1 MINRRHFLQWSRNG
15 ALLLAAGGWS
25 CLRSDPLAS
34 SMTTKSDPKLVQQL
48 VDTLILTARDRLL
61 ETLVRQIQLG
71 LTTAELYSALAL
83 AGVQQV
89 EPYPSVGFKYHTV
102 MMLQAVFNTVIHT
115 PNDNSWLPLLWAA
128 DTFKQAQARDTL
140 NGDWQLSVV
149 PKKRLP
155 PADQAEQAFIN
166 AMDNWDAPAADAA
179 IIQCSRTTSA
189 AQIFEW
195 LFAYG
200 ARDFRD
206 IGHKAITASNCQR
219 VLNVIG
225 WHFAEPMLRS
235 TVYAL
240 LNHEGEAN
248 PAHSDHEADR
258 HWRRNQD
265 YLRQF
270 PKHWQYGKPNK
281 SASIELL
288 TALRTE
294 HSEGAV
300 KLTTQLLRQ
309 GVDSQSLW
317 DALILAAGELIM
329 RQSGIISVH
338 ANTSINA
345 LHYAYRSS
353 TTDDNR
359 GMLLLQ
365 AVSFISQFQQ
375 LLSGKLR
382 SLKIDDFSPVATD
395 SHNRVQEI
403 FSVTSDDRQLA
414 SANIL
419 HFLNQGG
426 NPQHI
431 MEAGRHY
438 TIYNNTG
445 YHDYKFTEAAF
456 ENYQNLSKHWRHRY
470 LSASVFYLNGS
481 KDKENPLITQAKTF
495 RLEHG

>member
-61 ETLVRQIQLG
+61 ETLARQIQLG
-71 LTTAELYSALAL
+71 LTAAELYSALAL

-206 IGHKAITASNCQR
+206 IGHKAITASNCHR

-309 GVDSQSLW
+309 GVDPQSLW

-365 AVSFISQFQQ
+365 AVSFITQFQQ

-382 SLKIDDFSPVATD
+382 TLKIDDFSPVATD

-403 FSVTSDDRQLA
+403 FSVASDDRQLA

-419 HFLNQGG
+419 YFLNQGG

-495 RLEHG
+495 RLEQQ